1 MPKEIQER
9 IKKIRFGVDYYP
21 EHWPK
26 ERWETDA
33 QLMEELG
40 IQTVRMAEFAWNKM
54 EPREGEYVF
63 DWLDEA
69 IQLMGE
75 HGIYTVLG
83 TPTAAPPAW
92 MIEKHP
98 EILPIDSKGQQKGF
112 GGRHHDC
119 QSNPLYRT
127 YIRKLVTAMAGHYKE
142 NPFVVAW
149 QIDNELG
156 NSHEDLCM
164 CESCRNAFAR
174 WLEKKYGTIQALNE
188 AWGTVFWSQTYDNFR
203 QIPAPRQT
211 PTTHNPS
218 LLLNWKRFCSDLVVD
233 FHKMQAEIIKKIAP
247 HQKVTHNLMGFY
259 DKTDYFKMSEDLDF
273 AANDQY
279 PTGYYFD
286 PPGQGPAEVAACMD
300 FIRSV
305 KGKNFWM
312 MELQSGPTG
321 GSVIG
326 ANPKPGQNR
335 LWTAQ
340 CVAHGA
346 DAIVYF
352 RWRTCLFGA
361 EQFWHGI
368 LPHQGVPKRRYYE
381 IFDTIRQLAPVMED
395 INGIVTKGDA
405 AILFSYEEDWAI
417 QLQPQ
422 HPKLSYTG
430 TVLKYYGQM
439 YQRNLL
445 VDFLPPEG
453 DFSEYPV
460 LIAPLLYLMNPELEQ
475 RLMDYA
481 KQGGVLVLTMRTG
494 VMNMDNV
501 CMSQLPLPGV
511 LGEIAGVEVEEYD
524 CLLGRTASVSY
535 GEQKGTAEKWCD
547 ILLPVTAE
555 TLVSYDSD
563 YYKGKAAVTVNRF
576 GRGLVYYVGTELDDN
591 AMEWLFDQIL
601 YGKGSGQAENLTKKG
616 LSEKHPAVEL
626 AVRKGAKK
634 DYLFVLNHSSEEQR
648 VKVQDFWS
656 REEMNLEPFGVCIL
670 EKEHH

>member
-1 MPKEIQER
+1 MKENMSKETEKIM
-9 IKKIRFGVDYYP
+9 KKIRFGVDYYP

-26 ERWETDA
+26 ERWETDGR
-33 QLMEELG
+33 LMEELG
-40 IQTVRMAEFAWNKM
+40 ISVVRMAEFAWHKM
-54 EPREGEYVF
+54 EPREGEYKF
-63 DWLDEA
+63 EWLDEA
-69 IQLMGE
+69 VRVMGA

-98 EILPIDSKGQQKGF
+98 QILPIDSQGQQKGF

-119 QSNPLYRT
+119 QSNEVYRT
-127 YIRKLVTAMAGHYKE
+127 YIRKLVTALAEHFKE
-142 NPFVVAW
+142 NPFVIGW

-164 CESCRNAFAR
+164 CSSCRDHFAQ
-174 WLEKKYGTIQALNE
+174 WLQKKYGTIEALNE
-188 AWGTVFWSQTYDNFR
+188 AWGTVFWSQTYDHFG
-203 QIPAPRQT
+203 QVPAPRQT
-211 PTTHNPS
+211 PTAHNPS

-273 AANDQY
+273 ASNDQY

-286 PPGQGPAEVAACMD
+286 PPGQSPAEVAACMD

-305 KGKNFWM
+305 KRKNFWM
-312 MELQSGPTG
+312 MELESGPTG
-321 GSVIG
+321 GSIIG
-326 ANPKPGQNR
+326 QNPRPGQNR

-352 RWRTCLFGA
+352 RWRTCLFGS

-381 IFDTIRQLAPVMED
+381 IRETIRQLSPVMED
-395 INGIVTKGDA
+395 LNGIVTKGEA

-422 HPKLSYTG
+422 HPELTYSG
-430 TVLKYYGQM
+430 TLLKYYKQL
-439 YQRNLL
+439 YQRHLP

-460 LIAPLLYLMNPELEQ
+460 LIAPLLYLMNRKLE
-475 RLMDYA
+475 RKLTDYV
-481 KQGGVLVLTMRTG
+481 KGGGTLVLTMRTG
-494 VMNMDNV
+494 VMDMENV
-501 CMSQLPLPGV
+501 CMSRLPLPGA
-511 LGEIAGVEVEEYD
+511 LGAIAGVEVEEYD
-524 CLLGRTASVSY
+524 CLLGSQVSVAY
-535 GEQKGTAEKWCD
+535 GGQKGTAGKWCD
-547 ILLPVTAE
+547 ILVPLTAE
-555 TLVSYDSD
+555 TLVTYDSD
-563 YYKGKAAVTVNRF
+563 YYKGKGAVTVNRCEA
-576 GRGLVYYVGTELDDN
+576 GLVYYVGTDLDEG
-591 AMEWLFDQIL
+591 AMEWLFDRIFPDTA
-601 YGKGSGQAENLTKKG
+601 GSRPGN
-616 LSEKHPAVEL
+616 PAVEQT
-626 AVRKGAKK
+626 VRKGAFK
-634 DYLFVLNHSSEEQR
+634 DYLFLLNHSAKPQKAAVSGSWGGEEIQ
-648 VKVQDFWS
+648 
-656 REEMNLEPFGVCIL
+656 LEPFEVRIL
-670 EKEHH
+670 EKERS